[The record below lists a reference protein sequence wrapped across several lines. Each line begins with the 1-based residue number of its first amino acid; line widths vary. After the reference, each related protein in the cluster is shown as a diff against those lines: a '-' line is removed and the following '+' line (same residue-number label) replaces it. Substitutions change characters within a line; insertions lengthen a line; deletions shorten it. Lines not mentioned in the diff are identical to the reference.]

1 MALVRFADPRF
12 RGGRFEGNGLPV
24 DVLPELSAYRE
35 AIIALA
41 KSLFLQRN
49 MGRQRVPRGFVDS
62 FRLVLR
68 HVEEGSAVPVLERV
82 EPDISPALLFGGDYF
97 TVARDRIADAVQA
110 ASTGNPLPG
119 DFPASVIPQFNQ
131 FGKSLRA
138 GEYIELHDPG
148 RSIGPR
154 YDRDTRR
161 QIILQYKPEYEA
173 AIDITAELR
182 GGVLDRGATFL
193 LSDGALIDLTLP
205 EPVVEQ
211 LLPMVRSQ
219 IRFIG
224 SGMFDQNDRLKS
236 IVSIEELSTPGD
248 EIPVP
253 MPLDV
258 RIAQLSVLQNG
269 WYTESSPALEQSL
282 LESVRDLVSNII
294 ATGDIPSPFIY
305 PTPKGNVQIEWSF
318 PFWEVS
324 FVVTA
329 NASVLI
335 HATHLESDRGRD
347 LEIDMHDDEAIPTL
361 RELLLECAQ

>member
-1 MALVRFADPRF
+1 MALVRFADPKF
-12 RGGRFEGNGLPV
+12 GGGRFEGNGLPV

-41 KSLFLQRN
+41 KSLFLQN
-49 MGRQRVPRGFVDS
+49 HIGRQRVPRGFVDS

-82 EPDISPALLFGGDYF
+82 EPDTSPALLFGADYF
-97 TVARDRIADAVQA
+97 TEARDRIANAVQA
-110 ASTGNPLPG
+110 ASAGHPLPS
-119 DFPASVIPQFNQ
+119 DFPVSVIAQFNQ

-138 GEYIELHDPG
+138 GEYIELNDPG
-148 RSIGPR
+148 RSAGPR
-154 YDRDTRR
+154 YDRATRKN
-161 QIILQYKPEYEA
+161 IILQYKPEYEA
-173 AIDITAELR
+173 AIDVTAELR

-205 EPVVEQ
+205 ESVGEQ

-224 SGMFDQNDRLKS
+224 SGIFDQNDRLKS
-236 IVSIEELSTPGD
+236 IVSIEELTTPGD

-253 MPLDV
+253 MPLDL
-258 RIAQLSVLQNG
+258 RIAQLSDLQNG

-282 LESVRDLVSNII
+282 LESVRDLVINII

-305 PTPKGNVQIEWSF
+305 PTPEGNVQIEWSF
-318 PFWEVS
+318 PSWEVS
-324 FVVTA
+324 FVVSP
-329 NASVLI
+329 NGSIDI
-335 HATHLESDRGRD
+335 HTTHLESDRGRD
-347 LEIDMHDDEAIPTL
+347 REVHMDESDAIPTL